1 MLGRNT
7 KLHKFKREGENMK
20 RFWQDLVA
28 MHAASAYVE
37 LEGVEMASE
46 TNTMKSIFSSDS
58 EQFRLQQI

>member
-1 MLGRNT
+1 
-7 KLHKFKREGENMK
+7 MK
-20 RFWQDLVA
+20 RFWQDIVA

-46 TNTMKSIFSSDS
+46 TDTMNSIFSSDS